1 MVGKRVSGDL
11 YVHRTAI
18 KHLENEDGL
27 LVTEYMKKLEANE
40 RKWNVVRLGNDNIA
54 FLQYPLFYEQPFP
67 VLTKS
72 VRIDFFDERKVIRDF
87 SKYSNPPILHRKE
100 LLLTNNDTKR
110 PAFEELTKK
119 LEELELRVQHLEAVL
134 RYQVRKN
141 K

>member
-54 FLQYPLFYEQPFP
+54 FLQYPQFLLLIIINSKEKA
-67 VLTKS
+67 LELK
-72 VRIDFFDERKVIRDF
+72 KKIRMQTTM
-87 SKYSNPPILHRKE
+87 YLNLMIPIL
-100 LLLTNNDTKR
+100 L
-110 PAFEELTKK
+110 
-119 LEELELRVQHLEAVL
+119 
-134 RYQVRKN
+134 
-141 K
+141 